1 MSVNSPRNVRVQV
14 EVTKTSSKSDN
25 RRAHLLDLQAGVVFL
40 NFPLTYFIIS
50 ANGMSPPVCDML
62 YYTLGAQLFLQ
73 PPHATAHRAR
83 FVSLIETFV
92 DLSASLTENDG
103 NWCDSLTHP
112 PVHTRAVRC
121 ILDGARSFSV
131 YLVSN

>member
-1 MSVNSPRNVRVQV
+1 MSVNSPRNVRGQV

-25 RRAHLLDLQAGVVFL
+25 KCTHLLDLQDGVVFT
-40 NFPLTYFIIS
+40 NFPLTYFIIA
-50 ANGMSPPVCDML
+50 ANGISPPVCDML

-73 PPHATAHRAR
+73 PPHATPHRAC

-103 NWCDSLTHP
+103 NRGVTHSFTHSPTHP
-112 PVHTRAVRC
+112 F
-121 ILDGARSFSV
+121 IQGQ
-131 YLVSN
+131 